1 MSEARRRVLV
11 TGAGGFLGTR
21 IAAALD
27 DGFEVVRM
35 FRHGNPGPGVAI
47 ADLDD
52 ERALA
57 RACEGVAFV
66 VHCAGHAHAH
76 GARDDAAAHERINR
90 LGTRRLAEAAV
101 AAGVR
106 HLVFLSSVK
115 AAGHPGGAVAD
126 ESWPAPPDTPY
137 GRSKRAAEDALA
149 QLCAD
154 SPMVATSLR
163 LAMVYGHGSRGNLER
178 MLAGIRAGWFPPLPH
193 TCGPRSM
200 VHAAD
205 VVAAVR
211 AVLGAPTARSRT
223 FIVADAEP
231 HTAARIYDLTR
242 ALLGLSP
249 MRWRVPA
256 AVLRAAGHAGD
267 AAGRLL
273 RRRMPL
279 DTAAVSRLLDPEC
292 YSPRAIERELG
303 WRARVALADGL
314 REALGGELPRAVP

>member
-1 MSEARRRVLV
+1 
-11 TGAGGFLGTR
+11 
-21 IAAALD
+21 
-27 DGFEVVRM
+27 
-35 FRHGNPGPGVAI
+35 PGPGVAI

-76 GARDDAAAHERINR
+76 GARDDAAAHERINH
-90 LGTRRLAEAAV
+90 LGTRRLAEAAAV
-101 AAGVR
+101 AGVR
-106 HLVFLSSVK
+106 RFVFLSSVK
-115 AAGHPGGAVAD
+115 AAGHPGAAVAD
-126 ESWPAPPDTPY
+126 ETWPAPPDTPY

-154 SPMVATSLR
+154 SPMAATSLR

-178 MLAGIRAGWFPPLPH
+178 MLAGIRAGWFPPLPRV
-193 TCGPRSM
+193 CGPRSM

-205 VVAAVR
+205 VVSAVR
-211 AVLGAPTARSRT
+211 AVLDAPAALNRI

-231 HTAARIYDLTR
+231 HSAAEIYDLAR

-256 AVLRAAGHAGD
+256 VALRAAGSAGD
-267 AAGRLL
+267 LAGRLL

-279 DTAAVSRLLDPEC
+279 DSAAVTRLLDPEC

-303 WRARVALADGL
+303 WRARLALPDGL
-314 REALGGELPRAVP
+314 REAFGGELPGPTR